1 MNRRKLASDPGYAK
15 SAAQSFELDS
25 EAMTKDQKDHKQEA
39 EALIKRDDLSKAHK
53 FTQVTAKPVWIYVTC
68 NSIFPI
74 EIVGPPPH
82 ISIIAIFLHLQLNSF
97 PQ

>member
-68 NSIFPI
+68 KSQFFRLRLWDHHLIFQLSP
-74 EIVGPPPH
+74 
-82 ISIIAIFLHLQLNSF
+82 SSYIFS
-97 PQ
+97 